1 MKVLW
6 NMLPLF
12 PLMSAVGII
21 FSHALPTFATEDRKV
36 ILQQKLSQIETP
48 EHLLLEQP
56 LTPQALSSNQQEQN
70 PTGTSEPN
78 FSQLAQRDIRPN
90 PRFDQPGL
98 IIQDIEVKEAPP
110 LQTPDSTEIQVA
122 DIRVTGSTI
131 FYGTEFNPIIQP
143 LKEKTVTIA
152 ELRNVAASI
161 SQLYLE
167 QGYITS
173 RAVLVEESLSTEIV
187 EIRVIEGRLEEIQV
201 EGTRRLDESYVRS
214 RVQLGAGT
222 PLNTGK
228 LEDQLR
234 LLRVNP
240 LFENVEAS
248 LRAGT
253 GLGESI
259 LVVRVTEANP
269 FGGSFLV
276 DNYSPPPVGSESVGV
291 SFNYGNLTGMGD
303 VIAGSYYRTTTGGA
317 ASLEFGYTMPVNS
330 MNGTLNLRTRFERNE
345 FRQEPFED
353 ETTQGEYQQYQ
364 ISYRQPLIRT
374 PRQDFALSLGFSFQ
388 DGQTFT
394 FANSQ
399 PFSIGTDQEGSSRTS
414 IFWFGQSYTRRQTSG
429 AWSFYSEFS
438 LGTGLFDATVNDNPI
453 PDSRFLSWL
462 GQVQRVQ
469 ILNPDNFLI
478 LGADLLLT
486 TDSLLPSEQF
496 VIGGVRGYRQNVRA
510 GDNGFRL
517 SIEDRITLERD
528 EAGIATF
535 VLAPFIEAGYVWNV
549 QDNPNDLPDQRFI
562 AGMGL
567 GILWEPL
574 PNWNVRLDYAV
585 PLIDI
590 NDRGE
595 NAQDEGFSFSV
606 TYWMGNGFGVGGGRR
621 SGLSFSTS
629 VADADLELTTLD
641 SVLTD
646 AFSGY
651 LGPKPSINNPADAPR
666 ILAQIEQQTSVKSAF
681 IYATFVGGRLELR
694 MVSAQKKKIVS
705 LPDTTEDS
713 IIGTATK
720 LRREIANPIKR
731 RSTSY
736 LEPAQQLYKWL
747 IAPLQAELDAQ
758 GIQNLVFIMDSG
770 LRSLPIAA
778 LHDGQGF
785 LVEKYSVGL
794 MPSLSLTDTSYT
806 NIQDAPVLAM
816 GIAES
821 SNLANELNLSPVPG
835 IPIELQTILD
845 IRQGESFLNE
855 AVTLENLKQQ
865 SQTASI
871 VHLATH
877 GDFKSGPSENSYIL
891 LWNDLLRL
899 DQLRELGWQN
909 RRSPIELLVL
919 SASRTAVG
927 DQKAEFGFAG
937 LAVQAGVKSVLS
949 SLWYLS
955 DKGTVGLMT
964 EFYRQLETAP
974 IKAEALRQAQLAM
987 IRGDVR
993 IEDGQLRGSGQP
1005 VPLPPTRAN
1014 QGNQSLA
1021 HPYYWAGFTMIGS
1034 PW

>member
-1 MKVLW
+1 MG
-6 NMLPLF
+6 
-12 PLMSAVGII
+12 AVGMV
-21 FSHALPTFATEDRKV
+21 FSYTLPTVAAEELEV
-36 ILQQKLSQIETP
+36 ILQPELSQIETP

-56 LTPQALSSNQQEQN
+56 LTLQTLSSNQQEPN
-70 PTGTSEPN
+70 PTSTSEPS
-78 FSQLAQRDIRPN
+78 FSQLAQRNLIPN
-90 PRFDQPGL
+90 PQFDQPGA
-98 IIQDIEVKEAPP
+98 IIQDIDFKEAPP
-110 LQTPDSTEIQVA
+110 IQTQNSTGIQVV

-131 FYGTEFNPIIQP
+131 FDETEFNPIIQP
-143 LKEKTVTIA
+143 LEGKTATIA
-152 ELRNVAASI
+152 ELRNVAGSI
-161 SQLYLE
+161 SQLYLD
-167 QGYITS
+167 QGFITS
-173 RAVLVEESLSTEIV
+173 KAVIVEESLSTEIV
-187 EIRVIEGRLEEIQV
+187 EIRVIEGRLEEIKV

-222 PLNTGK
+222 PLNTGA

-240 LFENVEAS
+240 LFDNVEAR

-253 GLGESI
+253 SLGESI

-269 FGGSFLV
+269 FGRSFFV
-276 DNYSPPPVGSESVGV
+276 DNYSPPPVGSEALGV

-303 VIAGSYYRTTTGGA
+303 VIAGSYKRTTTGGA
-317 ASLEFGYTMPVNS
+317 ENFRFGYKIPVNS

-345 FRQEPFED
+345 FIQEPFED
-353 ETTQGEYQQYQ
+353 KTIQGESQQYE
-364 ISYRQPLIRT
+364 ISYRQPLIRN
-374 PRQDFALSLGFSFQ
+374 PREEFALSLGFSFQ

-394 FANSQ
+394 FANPT
-399 PFSIGTDQEGSSRTS
+399 PFSIGTDEDGSSRTS
-414 IFWFGQSYTRRQTSG
+414 IFGFGQDYTRRDTSG
-429 AWSFYSEFS
+429 AWSFYSQFS

-453 PDSRFLSWL
+453 PDSRFLSWF

-469 ILNPDNFLI
+469 SLNPNNFLI
-478 LGADLLLT
+478 IEADLQLT

-496 VIGGVRGYRQNVRA
+496 VIDDVRGYRQNVRA

-517 SIEDRITLERD
+517 SIEDRITLKRD

-535 VLAPFIEAGYVWNV
+535 VLAPFINAGYVWNV
-549 QDNPNDLPDQRFI
+549 NDNPNNLPEQRFI

-585 PLIDI
+585 PLVDID
-590 NDRGE
+590 DRRV
-595 NAQDEGFSFSV
+595 NAQDEGFFFSIS
-606 TYWMGNGFGVGGGRR
+606 YSMGNGFGVGGGRK
-621 SGLSFSTS
+621 SGLPIPTQ
-629 VADADLELTTLD
+629 VANADLAITTIEG
-641 SVLTD
+641 VLAD
-646 AFSGY
+646 AFSGS
-651 LGPKPSINNPADAPR
+651 LEPQLSVNNPADAPR
-666 ILAQIEQQTSVKSAF
+666 IIEQIEQPTGVKLAL
-681 IYATFVGGRLELR
+681 IYATFVDGRLELR
-694 MVSAQKKKIVS
+694 MVSAQDNKIVH
-705 LPDTTEDS
+705 LPDLTQEN
-713 IIGTATK
+713 IVQTATK
-720 LRREIANPIKR
+720 LRREITNPIKR
-731 RSTSY
+731 RTTSY
-736 LEPAQQLYKWL
+736 LKPAQQLYEWL
-747 IAPLQAELDAQ
+747 IAPLEAELDAQ

-778 LHDGQGF
+778 LHDGQDF

-794 MPSLSLTDTSYT
+794 MPSLSLTDTRYT

-821 SNLANELNLSPVPG
+821 SNLAKELNLSPLPLV
-835 IPIELQTILD
+835 PIELQTILD

-855 AVTLENLKQQ
+855 AVTLENLKLQ

-877 GDFKSGPSENSYIL
+877 GEFKSGLSENSYIL

-919 SASRTAVG
+919 TATRTSLG
-927 DQKAEFGFAG
+927 DQKAKLGFAG

-949 SLWYLS
+949 SLWYIS
-955 DKGTVGLMT
+955 DEGTLGLMT

-1005 VPLPPTRAN
+1005 VPLPPTLAN
-1014 QGNQSLA
+1014 QGYKSFT